1 MVTLRTQTRFRFM
14 LVLLVLII
22 GLGTFGYML
31 IEDWEVLD
39 ALYMTVITLAT
50 VGFREVHQL
59 TPLGQVFTVLL
70 IIFGVGG
77 VIYTIGTLAQLLIE
91 GELQELLGRRKME
104 KQLQKIR
111 DHYIICGYGRVGK
124 QVCREFRQRRVPFV
138 VVEKDPALLEEL
150 TCEGVIYLQGDSTE
164 DHTLIE
170 AGIERAKEL
179 VLTIASEADNVFV
192 TLTARHLNPDLF
204 ITARADSPSA
214 EKKIYRAGANKV
226 VSPYIIG
233 GNRMAIATLQ
243 PYVGDFL
250 RLGELDKDTGLTIE
264 EVQIAP
270 GSPIAGKT
278 LKDSALWEETGFNL
292 IGIKKATKEV
302 LFNPPPDTMI
312 QPGDILIIFGE
323 ARKLEM
329 LEKSGEFR

>member
-1 MVTLRTQTRFRFM
+1 
-14 LVLLVLII
+14 
-22 GLGTFGYML
+22 
-31 IEDWEVLD
+31 
-39 ALYMTVITLAT
+39 
-50 VGFREVHQL
+50 
-59 TPLGQVFTVLL
+59 
-70 IIFGVGG
+70 
-77 VIYTIGTLAQLLIE
+77 
-91 GELQELLGRRKME
+91 
-104 KQLQKIR
+104 
-111 DHYIICGYGRVGK
+111 
-124 QVCREFRQRRVPFV
+124 
-138 VVEKDPALLEEL
+138 
-150 TCEGVIYLQGDSTE
+150 
-164 DHTLIE
+164 
-170 AGIERAKEL
+170 
-179 VLTIASEADNVFV
+179 V
-192 TLTARHLNPDLF
+192 TLTARQFNPDLF
-204 ITARADSPSA
+204 ITARADSSSA

-278 LKDSALWEETGFNL
+278 LKDSALREETGFNF

-302 LFNPPPDTMI
+302 HFNPPPDTMI

-323 ARKLEM
+323 VRKLEM

>member
-1 MVTLRTQTRFRFM
+1 M

-59 TPLGQVFTVLL
+59 TPLGQIFTVLL

-150 TCEGVIYLQGDSTE
+150 TCEGIIYLQGDSTE

-170 AGIERAKEL
+170 AGIERAKGL

-292 IGIKKATKEV
+292 IGIKKAMKEV

>member
-59 TPLGQVFTVLL
+59 TPLGQIFTVLL

-150 TCEGVIYLQGDSTE
+150 TCEGIIYLQGDSTE

-170 AGIERAKEL
+170 AGIERAKGL

-264 EVQIAP
+264 EVQITP

>member
-1 MVTLRTQTRFRFM
+1 M

-31 IEDWEVLD
+31 IEDWKVLD
-39 ALYMTVITLAT
+39 ALYMTVIALAT

-170 AGIERAKEL
+170 AGIERAKGL

-192 TLTARHLNPDLF
+192 TLTARQLNPDLF

-226 VSPYIIG
+226 VSAYIVG
-233 GNRMAIATLQ
+233 GTRMAIATLQ

-278 LKDSALWEETGFNL
+278 LKDSALREETGFNL

-323 ARKLEM
+323 VRKLEM

>member
-170 AGIERAKEL
+170 AGIERAKGL

-192 TLTARHLNPDLF
+192 TLTARHLNPELF

-323 ARKLEM
+323 VRKLEM

>member
-91 GELQELLGRRKME
+91 GELQELLGRREME

-124 QVCREFRQRRVPFV
+124 QVSREFRQRRVPFV

-170 AGIERAKEL
+170 AGIERAKGL

-192 TLTARHLNPDLF
+192 TLTARHLNPELF

-323 ARKLEM
+323 VRKLEM

>member
-1 MVTLRTQTRFRFM
+1 MPTLRTQTRFRFM

-138 VVEKDPALLEEL
+138 VVEKGSSSLGGVDP
-150 TCEGVIYLQGDSTE
+150 
-164 DHTLIE
+164 
-170 AGIERAKEL
+170 
-179 VLTIASEADNVFV
+179 
-192 TLTARHLNPDLF
+192 
-204 ITARADSPSA
+204 
-214 EKKIYRAGANKV
+214 
-226 VSPYIIG
+226 
-233 GNRMAIATLQ
+233 
-243 PYVGDFL
+243 
-250 RLGELDKDTGLTIE
+250 
-264 EVQIAP
+264 
-270 GSPIAGKT
+270 
-278 LKDSALWEETGFNL
+278 
-292 IGIKKATKEV
+292 
-302 LFNPPPDTMI
+302 
-312 QPGDILIIFGE
+312 
-323 ARKLEM
+323 
-329 LEKSGEFR
+329 

>member
-59 TPLGQVFTVLL
+59 TPLGQIFTVLL

-104 KQLQKIR
+104 KQLQRIR

-150 TCEGVIYLQGDSTE
+150 TCEGIIYLQGDSTE

-170 AGIERAKEL
+170 AGIERAKGL

-323 ARKLEM
+323 VRKLEM

>member
-1 MVTLRTQTRFRFM
+1 MATLRTETRFRILLM
-14 LVLLVLII
+14 VLVVIF
-22 GLGTFGYML
+22 GTGTVGYML
-31 IEDWEVLD
+31 IEDWKFLD
-39 ALYMTVITLAT
+39 ALYMTAITLAT
-50 VGFREVHQL
+50 VGFREVHDLSPQ
-59 TPLGQVFTVLL
+59 GRIFTVMV

-77 VIYTIGTLAQLLIE
+77 AAYTIGTLAQLLVE
-91 GELQELLGRRKME
+91 GELQEFLGRRKME
-104 KQLQKIR
+104 KQLRKIK

-124 QVCREFRQRRVPFV
+124 QVCREFRQRGVPFV
-138 VVEKDPALLEEL
+138 VVEKDPALLEEF
-150 TCEGVIYLQGDSTE
+150 TCEDVIYLQGDSTE

-170 AGIERAKEL
+170 AGIERAKGL
-179 VLTIASEADNVFV
+179 VSTIASEADNVFI
-192 TLTARHLNPDLF
+192 TLTARQLSPDLF
-204 ITARADSPSA
+204 ITARADSSSA
-214 EKKIYRAGANKV
+214 EKKLYRAGANKV

-264 EVQIAP
+264 EVQIDP

-278 LKDSALWEETGFNL
+278 LKDSALREETGFNL

-323 ARKLEM
+323 VRKLEM

>member
-1 MVTLRTQTRFRFM
+1 M
-14 LVLLVLII
+14 
-22 GLGTFGYML
+22 
-31 IEDWEVLD
+31 
-39 ALYMTVITLAT
+39 
-50 VGFREVHQL
+50 
-59 TPLGQVFTVLL
+59 
-70 IIFGVGG
+70 
-77 VIYTIGTLAQLLIE
+77 
-91 GELQELLGRRKME
+91 
-104 KQLQKIR
+104 
-111 DHYIICGYGRVGK
+111 
-124 QVCREFRQRRVPFV
+124 
-138 VVEKDPALLEEL
+138 
-150 TCEGVIYLQGDSTE
+150 
-164 DHTLIE
+164 
-170 AGIERAKEL
+170 
-179 VLTIASEADNVFV
+179 
-192 TLTARHLNPDLF
+192 TLTARQLNADVF

-278 LKDSALWEETGFNL
+278 LKDSALREETGFNF

-302 LFNPPPDTMI
+302 HFNPPPDTMI

-323 ARKLEM
+323 VRKLEM

>member
-31 IEDWEVLD
+31 IEDWKVLD

-59 TPLGQVFTVLL
+59 TPLGQVFTVVL

-104 KQLQKIR
+104 KQLQRIR

-170 AGIERAKEL
+170 AGIERAKGL

-192 TLTARHLNPDLF
+192 TLTARQLNPDVF

-250 RLGELDKDTGLTIE
+250 RLGELDKDTGLTME
-264 EVQIAP
+264 EVQIDP

-278 LKDSALWEETGFNL
+278 LKDSALREETGFNL
-292 IGIKKATKEV
+292 IGIKKAAKEV

-323 ARKLEM
+323 VQKLEM

>member
-1 MVTLRTQTRFRFM
+1 M

-31 IEDWEVLD
+31 IEDWKVLD
-39 ALYMTVITLAT
+39 ALYMTVIALAT

-170 AGIERAKEL
+170 AGIERAKGL

-192 TLTARHLNPDLF
+192 TLTARQLNPDLF
-204 ITARADSPSA
+204 ITAKADSPSA
-214 EKKIYRAGANKV
+214 EKKIHRAGANKV
-226 VSPYIIG
+226 VSAYIVG
-233 GNRMAIATLQ
+233 GTRMAIATLQ

-292 IGIKKATKEV
+292 IGIKTTTKEV

-323 ARKLEM
+323 VRKLEM

>member
-1 MVTLRTQTRFRFM
+1 MPTLRTQTRFRFM
-14 LVLLVLII
+14 LLLLVLII

-31 IEDWEVLD
+31 IEDWKVLD

-59 TPLGQVFTVLL
+59 TPLGQIFTVVL
-70 IIFGVGG
+70 IVFGVGG

-104 KQLQKIR
+104 KQLQRIR

-170 AGIERAKEL
+170 AGIERAKGL

-192 TLTARHLNPDLF
+192 TLTARQLNPDVF

-264 EVQIAP
+264 EVQIDP

-278 LKDSALWEETGFNL
+278 LKDSALREETGFNL

-323 ARKLEM
+323 VRKLEM

>member
-1 MVTLRTQTRFRFM
+1 MVTLRTKTRFRFM

-31 IEDWEVLD
+31 IEDWKVLD

-59 TPLGQVFTVLL
+59 TPLGQVFTVVL

-150 TCEGVIYLQGDSTE
+150 TCEGIIYLQGDSTE

-170 AGIERAKEL
+170 AGIERAKGL

-278 LKDSALWEETGFNL
+278 LKDSALREETGFNL
-292 IGIKKATKEV
+292 IGIKKTTKEV

-323 ARKLEM
+323 VRKLEM